1 MPKMYVNLNCMKR
14 GGIARWRGFD
24 VPTMP
29 KTAVKRSLMKAL
41 AKLDMLVEQPRRRV
55 AAAGLGQ
62 TESVTKAGDVLLR

>member
-1 MPKMYVNLNCMKR
+1 MES
-14 GGIARWRGFD
+14 FD